1 MSWEYLFIIVVTILL
16 ARWRMCLGPSSSDDG
31 QTECWWQLPRQLG
44 SSSFG
49 RIDGDSLGSR
59 VLHVATLPMLAR
71 SFMSFTKAWN
81 MGYRSVE
88 CESDSLVSLNL
99 IVQEGVG
106 QHPMAAIII
115 NLIQSFKTRQCQLS
129 FNHVYREAS
138 ICANSLARHDS
149 FKIDK
154 C

>member
-1 MSWEYLFIIVVTILL
+1 MKGERRRNEEEGVPQWSEQIADIKFRVAHQLQ
-16 ARWRMCLGPSSSDDG
+16 A
-31 QTECWWQLPRQLG
+31 QLPRQLG

-106 QHPMAAIII
+106 HHPMAAIII